1 MLKALQYAN
10 ALNLIEKEL
19 NDMATTTFYLDEEII
34 NQVFDGKIITSLD
47 HEALIRNVGGQV

>member
-34 NQVFDGKIITSLD
+34 NQGLPEELESNKGQKGISMEKKI
-47 HEALIRNVGGQV
+47 

>member
-1 MLKALQYAN
+1 MQ
-10 ALNLIEKEL
+10 
-19 NDMATTTFYLDEEII
+19 DEEII